1 MVIDQNEEMGSHCEY
16 VGKLIILEI
25 MENEEMDSLN
35 EQDERMV
42 LAANPEK
49 LKK

>member
-1 MVIDQNEEMGSHCEY
+1 MDSHCEY

-25 MENEEMDSLN
+25 MEKEEMDSLN

-49 LKK
+49 LKN